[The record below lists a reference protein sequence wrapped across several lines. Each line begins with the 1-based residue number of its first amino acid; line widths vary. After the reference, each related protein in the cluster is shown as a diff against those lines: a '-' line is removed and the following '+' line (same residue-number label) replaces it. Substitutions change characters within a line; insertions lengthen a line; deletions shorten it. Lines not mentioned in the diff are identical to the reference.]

1 MLILFF
7 EWILF
12 LSGCGNVCCI
22 LCTFVEIVNVVPC
35 NYVLFCIQVNA
46 VLLTISLGS
55 LAKSQLGKTTSE
67 MTTEKDEMRK
77 EYMEVGK

>member
-1 MLILFF
+1 MWEYALHFMH
-7 EWILF
+7 
-12 LSGCGNVCCI
+12 
-22 LCTFVEIVNVVPC
+22 LCM
-35 NYVLFCIQVNA
+35 QVNA

-67 MTTEKDEMRK
+67 MTTEKDERRK

>member
-1 MLILFF
+1 MLYHAIMFY
-7 EWILF
+7 
-12 LSGCGNVCCI
+12 
-22 LCTFVEIVNVVPC
+22 LCV
-35 NYVLFCIQVNA
+35 QVNA

-77 EYMEVGK
+77 EYKEVGK

>member
-1 MLILFF
+1 MDIVL
-7 EWILF
+7 EWMWECALHF
-12 LSGCGNVCCI
+12 MH
-22 LCTFVEIVNVVPC
+22 LCM
-35 NYVLFCIQVNA
+35 QVNA

-67 MTTEKDEMRK
+67 MTTEKDERRK

>member
-1 MLILFF
+1 MWEYALHFMH
-7 EWILF
+7 
-12 LSGCGNVCCI
+12 
-22 LCTFVEIVNVVPC
+22 LCM
-35 NYVLFCIQVNA
+35 QVNA

>member
-1 MLILFF
+1 MLYHAIMFYL
-7 EWILF
+7 
-12 LSGCGNVCCI
+12 CG
-22 LCTFVEIVNVVPC
+22 
-35 NYVLFCIQVNA
+35 
-46 VLLTISLGS
+46 LGS